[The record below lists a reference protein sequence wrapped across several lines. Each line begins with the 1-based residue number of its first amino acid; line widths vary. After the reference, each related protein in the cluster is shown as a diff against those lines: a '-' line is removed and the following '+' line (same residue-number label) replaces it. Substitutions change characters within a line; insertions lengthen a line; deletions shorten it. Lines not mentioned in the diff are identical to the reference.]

1 MPGAHEVPDSHKGGQ
16 TPGHVLSRCP
26 ASREMGR
33 AGRTVN
39 ALGVQLIFSDQ
50 NEHRS
55 LINANIVT
63 EVGGGACEILPL
75 TQVWVS

>member
-1 MPGAHEVPDSHKGGQ
+1 M
-16 TPGHVLSRCP
+16 
-26 ASREMGR
+26 
-33 AGRTVN
+33 N